1 MESVMILNISI
12 LSENWS
18 EFSVSEPHTH
28 FPGLADLEKSGE
40 ARFATPLAIDLS
52 ARITGGQ
59 VEVKGTLGLTVEQ
72 PCGRCLEP
80 FTGELSTTIELFFV
94 DEAEQHQETEE
105 GEEVELTEE
114 ALSKETFSGDRIDLT
129 QYIQDEVVMALPQTP
144 LCSNTCKGLCRE
156 CGKDLN
162 KGACGCDT
170 STCHPAFAK
179 LKVLKGGK

>member
-1 MESVMILNISI
+1 MILNISI
-12 LSENWS
+12 LSESWS
-18 EFSVSEPHTH
+18 EFSASEPHTH
-28 FPGLADLEKSGE
+28 FPGLSDLEKNGE

-52 ARITGGQ
+52 ARNNRGQ
-59 VEVKGTLGLTVEQ
+59 VEVKGSLSLTVEQ

-80 FTGELSTTIELFFV
+80 FSGELNTTVELYFV
-94 DEAEQHQETEE
+94 DQAEQILETED
-105 GEEVELTEE
+105 GEEVELSEE

-129 QYIQDEVVMALPQTP
+129 PYLQDEVVMALPQNP
-144 LCSNTCKGLCRE
+144 LCSDTCKGLCRE